1 MHYIQIL
8 GSIKTPWFFEV
19 VLLRVYFWYT
29 KIKGVVHVLFY
40 LFVILDPW
48 DFGILQSLDFGVF
61 FSGGAFNDF
70 SST

>member
-1 MHYIQIL
+1 MF
-8 GSIKTPWFFEV
+8 FFEV

-40 LFVILDPW
+40 LFANILDLW

-61 FSGGAFNDF
+61 FSQVVLSMIFPPPDSVGLLIF
-70 SST
+70 